1 MMTDLYIAV
10 DVIGVVM
17 FVLFGRWMNKQLGEI
32 YSLDENEIDSINT
45 SIDALGCISAAI
57 CILLRCN

>member
-17 FVLFGRWMNKQLGEI
+17 GVLFGRWINKQLGEA
-32 YSLDENEIDSINT
+32 YHMDENELDTINGAV
-45 SIDALGCISAAI
+45 DGLGCISAA
-57 CILLRCN
+57 LLIIFELL